1 MNSDSDLLYYE
12 QSLVRGGFFMVN
24 EVVKVPS
31 PAPAR
36 PKRAR
41 KKSHTISVH
50 TNAVS
55 MNVYQGADPSLVLA
69 MLKVVT
75 DHAR

>member
-1 MNSDSDLLYYE
+1 
-12 QSLVRGGFFMVN
+12 MVN

-31 PAPAR
+31 PALAR

-50 TNAVS
+50 TNAVI
-55 MNVYQGADPSLVLA
+55 MNVYQGADPSVNTGSK
-69 MLKVVT
+69 M
-75 DHAR
+75 